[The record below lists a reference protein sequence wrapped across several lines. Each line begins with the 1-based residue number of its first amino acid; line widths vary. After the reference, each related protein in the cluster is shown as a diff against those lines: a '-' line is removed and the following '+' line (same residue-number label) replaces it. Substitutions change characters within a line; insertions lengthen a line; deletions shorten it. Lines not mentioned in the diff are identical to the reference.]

1 MKFKLAAAAMLNLLF
16 LSILVKWSIFGP
28 AGYITA
34 KFHSSMSIGGR
45 DIAVCSKIQ
54 DGGRRHLKFNFCL
67 IFWHTC
73 M

>member
-1 MKFKLAAAAMLNLLF
+1 MKFKMAAAVILNLLF

-45 DIAVCSKIQ
+45 DIAVCEKKSKMATAAI
-54 DGGRRHLKFNFCL
+54 LNL
-67 IFWHTC
+67 IC
-73 M
+73 V